1 MLFKIQSIAEM
12 PTTAAVIRTNY
23 HQRHINTK
31 LYQISSNNVLLAR
44 RGVIR
49 MLVIVVLTFAG
60 CNLPLHARKMW
71 QYWYDLSFISNFLRK
86 KLCLF
91 Y

>member
-1 MLFKIQSIAEM
+1 MLWKIQSIAEM
-12 PTTAAVIRTNY
+12 PAAATVARSNY

-71 QYWYDLSFISNFLRK
+71 QYWYVWGSYPISILGK
-86 KLCLF
+86 DK
-91 Y
+91 